1 MVKTKEEL
9 IKGLYDLLEETQIN
23 LDEEDLYEASADRY
37 KKYAKAKKVLN
48 VPAPAAIVYPYT
60 AEEVQKLL
68 VYCNENQINVIPRSG
83 KTATEGGLENWKEL
97 TNRN

>member
-37 KKYAKAKKVLN
+37 KNFWFTVMKIRSMSFQE
-48 VPAPAAIVYPYT
+48 AARLRQREDLKT
-60 AEEVQKLL
+60 
-68 VYCNENQINVIPRSG
+68 G
-83 KTATEGGLENWKEL
+83 KNLQS
-97 TNRN
+97 